1 MTPCSA
7 EIGLLGK
14 DWVGH
19 LGSLLLPDLL
29 SLGAVN
35 GIGSFNN
42 DNETVPKDLQ
52 DPEMND
58 LLEM

>member
-1 MTPCSA
+1 M
-7 EIGLLGK
+7 
-14 DWVGH
+14 GH